1 MQLRG
6 ENLLIPHHQIQNRCP
21 AFAFNP
27 FASAAIIPP
36 KSQVY
41 PCPPPSPS
49 LPRVDSVF
57 VGIRI
62 VHAEG
67 VAALFSS
74 VSTIV
79 LHQTLYPTTR
89 MGLYDVV
96 KKDGPNPDTG
106 SMPLRC
112 IYNGVIDALTRMS
125 KREGIASLWRGS
137 SLKMNRV
144 MIMTASQLAL
154 YDEIEE
160 EILEKGVLRDE
171 LRMQVTAGFTAGFV
185 AAVVSNPIDV
195 TKTRVMNIKVEA
207 RKATPYNGV
216 IDCSIRQ

>member
-1 MQLRG
+1 
-6 ENLLIPHHQIQNRCP
+6 
-21 AFAFNP
+21 
-27 FASAAIIPP
+27 
-36 KSQVY
+36 
-41 PCPPPSPS
+41 
-49 LPRVDSVF
+49 
-57 VGIRI
+57 
-62 VHAEG
+62 
-67 VAALFSS
+67 
-74 VSTIV
+74 
-79 LHQTLYPTTR
+79 

-106 SMPLRC
+106 SMPLVSKMPARLITGGIGAAVSNTDDVAMVRMQAGGRFPLAQRC